1 MVFKQKKLNNLNG
14 MRDPP
19 PPWQMPLKIS
29 IFWEPFPNFFSEFV
43 SKESGGRCEKGVDI
57 VLKTVFIWRKI

>member
-1 MVFKQKKLNNLNG
+1 MVFKQKKLKNLNG

-19 PPWQMPLKIS
+19 PPWQMPLKSS
-29 IFWEPFPNFFSEFV
+29 IFLGTLPYFFSEFV